1 MSAYPKVAQLKS
13 PEALRARLTELGVDL
28 PVEDR
33 VLTAAE
39 GSPLAGPLSIGEFRV
54 GNRWCIHPMEGWDA
68 NRDGSP
74 SVHTLRRWRH
84 FGTSGA
90 KLIWGGEAAA
100 VVPEGRANPNQS
112 LATAANRSGLAALL
126 DALKREHARRFG
138 DTSDLL
144 VGLQLTHSG
153 RFCRPNSARLEPRL
167 AY

>member
-74 SVHTLRRWRH
+74 SPHTLRRWRN
-84 FGTSGA
+84 FGLSGA

-100 VVPEGRANPNQS
+100 VQPGGRATPKKPRAGRKKRPGWAGRPGKRRGPN
-112 LATAANRSGLAALL
+112 
-126 DALKREHARRFG
+126 KKK
-138 DTSDLL
+138 
-144 VGLQLTHSG
+144 
-153 RFCRPNSARLEPRL
+153 
-167 AY
+167 